1 MLVLA
6 IPHLWG
12 SAIQSKCFPYLVKF
26 IEFICKHFYRLTC
39 KSVYNSSM
47 AKTNRH
53 RLTASTARHRI
64 AMGLQDP
71 DRLAWVPGEP
81 ACSEISGICSNQA
94 GKRWTLLLPRPQQP
108 RAHKT
113 RWCCIHREL
122 KTVARTGRE
131 KYRPL
136 ETGASS
142 KLARRTKFGSSAISV
157 RMPTEPAF
165 LMVKRTK

>member
-1 MLVLA
+1 MP
-6 IPHLWG
+6 I
-12 SAIQSKCFPYLVKF
+12 K
-26 IEFICKHFYRLTC
+26 
-39 KSVYNSSM
+39 
-47 AKTNRH
+47 RH

-81 ACSEISGICSNQA
+81 ACSGISGICSNQA

-113 RWCCIHREL
+113 RWCCTHREL
-122 KTVARTGRE
+122 KTVAKTGRE

-142 KLARRTKFGSSAISV
+142 KRRRGISKQSTQKQKYAGTLNRGRKQFIRFCLVRVTSEARLNSV
-157 RMPTEPAF
+157 MPEWCPAR
-165 LMVKRTK
+165 LLDG